1 MAEQTF
7 SELGRIEAS
16 GLMKEEELELLDIS
30 GLRAFM
36 ESRLF
41 SRMQRAA
48 EEGLLWREQRFMA
61 AFPAS
66 ELQPSESDAPQLLQ
80 GVIDAYFEEDG
91 ELVIVDY
98 KTDRLYEEEAF
109 FEKALSALRVSAR
122 AYHRILKVARTI
134 ADIRG
139 EQKIGAGFQLIGSV
153 REEIF
158 LKKISDVR

>member
-66 ELQPSESDAPQLLQ
+66 ELQPSGSDAPQLLQ

-109 FEKALSALRVSAR
+109 FERYGIQLGLYRKALEKLSKKRVKECLIYSTALN
-122 AYHRILKVARTI
+122 
-134 ADIRG
+134 
-139 EQKIGAGFQLIGSV
+139 
-153 REEIF
+153 RE
-158 LKKISDVR
+158 LMYNLLNKS